1 MVTVKR
7 SFISDEVQR
16 KINEKKDAK
25 SRMEAAVNAMINLVN
40 EFETEQ
46 KEVLKVTVNY
56 GSFLKDAAMIPYN
69 DALGDY
75 LDMTIKQEE
84 ERQPLLRDQ
93 DFINNLYMSKKAYEE
108 EKAVI
113 ENALKDSG
121 ARTGLTVTPEEIEQL
136 QEDLFKMKH
145 FGQSLKNIFYS
156 IDRGNRVRHEQRK
169 VVYDTA
175 GWCSRALEFV
185 PNPIKDLVVGGIKLV
200 RVSRKGDYRVEKK
213 RRTDQ
218 EVQVKDEASALGR
231 GVTLEEMDPAD
242 DVFRFKH
249 KGERQS

>member
-84 ERQPLLRDQ
+84 EKQPLLRDQ
-93 DFINNLYMSKKAYEE
+93 DLINRLYLS
-108 EKAVI
+108 
-113 ENALKDSG
+113 N
-121 ARTGLTVTPEEIEQL
+121 
-136 QEDLFKMKH
+136 
-145 FGQSLKNIFYS
+145 
-156 IDRGNRVRHEQRK
+156 
-169 VVYDTA
+169 
-175 GWCSRALEFV
+175 
-185 PNPIKDLVVGGIKLV
+185 
-200 RVSRKGDYRVEKK
+200 
-213 RRTDQ
+213 
-218 EVQVKDEASALGR
+218 
-231 GVTLEEMDPAD
+231 
-242 DVFRFKH
+242 
-249 KGERQS
+249 

>member
-1 MVTVKR
+1 MVSQT
-7 SFISDEVQR
+7 F
-16 KINEKKDAK
+16 
-25 SRMEAAVNAMINLVN
+25 
-40 EFETEQ
+40 
-46 KEVLKVTVNY
+46 
-56 GSFLKDAAMIPYN
+56 
-69 DALGDY
+69 AL
-75 LDMTIKQEE
+75 Q
-84 ERQPLLRDQ
+84 RDQ

-169 VVYDTA
+169 VVYDTQ

-218 EVQVKDEASALGR
+218 VKDEASALGR